1 MRGGGTGSERGAR
14 DVATGF
20 MRDRHARFDTPEGV
34 VFDLV
39 ARATGRQPLR
49 RRKIVRGYDN
59 EVYAVATRQGRG
71 VIVRIHRHGGV
82 PFRQEAW
89 AMDQCRARGVPAPTV
104 FLVDEIDTPDGPREA
119 MVLAGL
125 PGRPLSDLL
134 PNLDRSARERILAQA
149 GAALGG
155 IHRVVA
161 GGFYR
166 RHDDGSWDF
175 PDADRIMASALRD
188 LGAEEGFILQAGF
201 TPDEFAR
208 MMALLKWSAAAFP
221 PAQPVL
227 CHGDFLPR
235 HLLVDDALTLTGVI
249 DFGEFQGG
257 PPIHDFARFSFE
269 QPDLDLTLLARGY
282 PDQGLFDEQFPTRL
296 NLHGL
301 GLQMGHLAHH
311 VRTDNVEEV
320 RPLAARLR
328 QTLDALPMG

>member
-1 MRGGGTGSERGAR
+1 M
-14 DVATGF
+14 ATDF
-20 MRDRHARFDTPEGV
+20 MRDRHARFDTPEGA
-34 VFDLV
+34 VFALV
-39 ARATGRQPLR
+39 RGATGWQPLH

-59 EVYAVATRQGRG
+59 EVYAVAPRQGQDL
-71 VIVRIHRHGGV
+71 IVRIHRHCGV

-89 AMDQCRARGVPAPTV
+89 AIEQCRARGVTVPDV
-104 FLVDEIDTPDGPREA
+104 FLVDQIDTPDGPREA
-119 MVLAGL
+119 MVLARL
-125 PGRPLSDLL
+125 PGRPLGDLL
-134 PNLDRSARERILAQA
+134 PTLDRPALERILAQA

-155 IHRVVA
+155 IHGVSA

-175 PDADRIMASALRD
+175 PDATRIMASAIRD
-188 LGAEEGFILQAGF
+188 RGAEEGFILQAGF

-208 MMALLKWSAAAFP
+208 MLALLRLSAGAFP
-221 PAQPVL
+221 PAPPVL

-269 QPDLDLTLLARGY
+269 QPDLDLALLARGY
-282 PDQGLFDEQFPTRL
+282 PDRGLFDDDFPIRL
-296 NLHGL
+296 DLHKL

-311 VRTDNVEEV
+311 VRTGNTEEAH
-320 RPLAARLR
+320 PLAARLR
-328 QTLDALPMG
+328 HTLHALRGGAAA